1 MEFPINI
8 DKFLESVAKT
18 LASASL
24 YWQSLS
30 IILCFVFAYFFY
42 SVIRNS
48 IIIKILNSPNNS
60 REFNNIFKKYFLPL
74 LFPIISLFFLI
85 LGYFIYQ
92 QFYKET
98 IVISTTIKLISL
110 FLFLRMVRIT
120 SNSTFITNASGFFL
134 VPALILH
141 IFGALEPT
149 ISYLDELYFK
159 IGKIKISL
167 YLIIKAI
174 IVLLTVFWLSGLIS
188 RKSKSYFENNKNIKS
203 STKGIISKFI
213 DIIIYSVVFI
223 IILKTFGVDL
233 TALAVIGGAIG
244 VGIGFGLQK
253 IASNFI
259 SGIILL
265 FEKSVE
271 VGDIVELDNGSIYG
285 TIKHFGGRYTL
296 VEAMDGKEIMIPN
309 EEFIIGKVTNW
320 TYSNNRARIDIK
332 IGVAYDSDLKKT
344 KEIMLQCALDH
355 KKCIKYPEPECYVGS
370 LNEYDISMIL
380 YFWINDIVEGRMGAK
395 SDVMIDI
402 FDKLK
407 ENNIKIPL
415 PQRELKIIEE
425 TSIVKPKKN
434 PETIKISKEKIQ
446 NSIKNNRDLNFD
458 L

>member
-1 MEFPINI
+1 MEFSLNI
-8 DKFLESVAKT
+8 DKFLESITKT
-18 LASASL
+18 LTSASL

-42 SVIRNS
+42 STIRNS

-60 REFNNIFKKYFLPL
+60 REFNNVFKKYFLPL
-74 LFPIISLFFLI
+74 LFPVISLFFLI

-98 IVISTTIKLISL
+98 IVISTTIKLIAL

-149 ISYLDELYFK
+149 IFYLDELYFK

-285 TIKHFGGRYTL
+285 TIKHFCGRYTL

-320 TYSNNRARIDIK
+320 TYSNNRARIEIK
-332 IGVAYDSDLKKT
+332 IGVAYDSDLKKA
-344 KEIMLQCALDH
+344 KELMLQCALEH
-355 KKCIKYPEPECYVGS
+355 KKCIKYPEPECYVS
-370 LNEYDISMIL
+370 NLNEYDITMIL

-395 SDVMIDI
+395 SDVMVNI

-425 TSIVKPKKN
+425 TVKPKKN
-434 PETIKISKEKIQ
+434 IENTKNPKDKLQ
-446 NSIKNNRDLNFD
+446 NAIKNNRDLTFD

>member
-1 MEFPINI
+1 MEFSLNI
-8 DKFLESVAKT
+8 DKFLESITKT
-18 LASASL
+18 LTSASL

-42 SVIRNS
+42 STIRNS

-60 REFNNIFKKYFLPL
+60 REFNNVFKKYFLPL
-74 LFPIISLFFLI
+74 LFPVISLFFLI

-98 IVISTTIKLISL
+98 IVISTTIKLIAL

-120 SNSTFITNASGFFL
+120 SNSTFITNASGVFL

-271 VGDIVELDNGSIYG
+271 VGDIIELDNGSIYG

-320 TYSNNRARIDIK
+320 TYSNNRARIEIK
-332 IGVAYDSDLKKT
+332 IGVAYDSDLKKA
-344 KEIMLQCALDH
+344 KELMLQCALEH
-355 KKCIKYPEPECYVGS
+355 KKCIKYPEPECYVS
-370 LNEYDISMIL
+370 NLNEYDITMIL

-395 SDVMIDI
+395 SDVMVNI
-402 FDKLK
+402 FDKFK

-425 TSIVKPKKN
+425 IVKPKKN
-434 PETIKISKEKIQ
+434 IENTKNPKAKLQ
-446 NSIKNNRDLNFD
+446 NAIKNNRDLTFD

>member
-1 MEFPINI
+1 MEFSLNI
-8 DKFLESVAKT
+8 DKFLESITKT
-18 LASASL
+18 LTSASL

-42 SVIRNS
+42 STIRNS

-60 REFNNIFKKYFLPL
+60 REFNNVFKKYFLPL
-74 LFPIISLFFLI
+74 LFPVISLFFLI

-98 IVISTTIKLISL
+98 IVISTTIKLIAL

-120 SNSTFITNASGFFL
+120 SNSTFITNASGVFL

-271 VGDIVELDNGSIYG
+271 VGDIIELDNGSIYG

-320 TYSNNRARIDIK
+320 TYSNNRARIEIK
-332 IGVAYDSDLKKT
+332 IGVAYDSDLKKA
-344 KEIMLQCALDH
+344 KELMLQCALEH
-355 KKCIKYPEPECYVGS
+355 KKCIKYPEPECYVS
-370 LNEYDISMIL
+370 NLNEYDITMIL

-395 SDVMIDI
+395 SDVMVNI
-402 FDKLK
+402 FDKFK

-425 TSIVKPKKN
+425 IVKPKKN
-434 PETIKISKEKIQ
+434 IENTKNPKDKLQ
-446 NSIKNNRDLNFD
+446 NAIKNNRDLTFD